1 MTRVVVLSDT
11 HFPLQ
16 GSELPSEIIKELKTA
31 QYCIH
36 AGDYVDPK
44 VIDDIKK
51 YTTFIGV
58 KGNMDGKGIDLPQKK
73 IVLIDGVTIGV
84 VHGGGSPLNLLD
96 YVDKQFTGDKKVDL
110 IIFGHSHRA
119 FNEVRRGIQYFNPGS
134 PTDTAYTKVNSY
146 GIIEIDADK
155 RIRLKVVNV

>member
-1 MTRVVVLSDT
+1 MTRVIVLSDT

-16 GSELPSEIIKELKTA
+16 GSTLPGEIVKELKAA

-44 VIDDIKK
+44 VIDEIKK

-58 KGNMDGKGIDLPQKK
+58 KGNMDGKSIDLPQKK
-73 IVLIDGVTIGV
+73 IVSIDGVNIGV
-84 VHGGGSPLNLLD
+84 VHGDGSPLNLLE
-96 YVDKQFTGDKKVDL
+96 YVDKQFSGDKKLDL

-119 FNEVRRGIQYFNPGS
+119 FNESRKGMIYFNPGS
-134 PTDTAYTKVNSY
+134 PTDTMYTKVNSY
-146 GIIEIDADK
+146 GILEIDADK
-155 RIRLKVVNV
+155 KIRLKVVNV